1 MCRRIWRGEGW
12 PKSWKEGAVVPIWK
26 KERGVKVDD
35 YRGIT
40 IIPALHNI
48 YAMILVDRLKEEV
61 ERKEIVPHNQAGFR
75 EGMSTMDNVYILS
88 YLIHRQIG
96 KKKGR
101 LVTMFID
108 LKAAFDSVDRRVFIG
123 ALREIGIRDKG
134 GFGGK
139 DRGVG

>member
-1 MCRRIWRGEGW
+1 M
-12 PKSWKEGAVVPIWK
+12 
-26 KERGVKVDD
+26 DD

-40 IIPALHNI
+40 IMPALYKI
-48 YAMILVDRLKEEV
+48 YAMILVHRLKEEV
-61 ERKEIVPHNQAGFR
+61 ERKGIVPHNQASFK
-75 EGMSTMDNVYILS
+75 EGISTGWKQMDNVYILN

-108 LKAAFDSVDRRVFIG
+108 LKAAFDSVDRVVFIG
-123 ALREIGIRDKG
+123 ALRKRGIRDKG